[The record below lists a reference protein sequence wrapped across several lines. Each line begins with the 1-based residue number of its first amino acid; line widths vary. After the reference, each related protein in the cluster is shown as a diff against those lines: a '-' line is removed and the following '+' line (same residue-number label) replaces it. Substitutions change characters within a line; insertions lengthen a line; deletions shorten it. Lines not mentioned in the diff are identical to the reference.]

1 MNTET
6 YLRQILR
13 CETMIQNKLK
23 EERRIR
29 DMATRITP
37 ILDREPVQTFEI
49 SDPVGIR
56 GAELVE
62 ISNIIERLQK
72 KRRKIIAQIDA
83 IEKQEYYEVLTYR
96 YVQNMSI
103 NDISD
108 KISKSV
114 SQTCRRLN
122 SAKSEFEKKY
132 GNIYMDCE

>member
-13 CETMIQNKLK
+13 CESMIQNKLK

-37 ILDREPVQTFEI
+37 ILDREPIQTSGI

-62 ISNIIERLQK
+62 ISNIIERLQR
-72 KRRKIIAQIDA
+72 KRRRIISQIDS

-96 YVQNMSI
+96 YVQDMSI

-122 SAKSEFEKKY
+122 SARMEFEKIY
-132 GNIYMDCE
+132 GNSYMDCE